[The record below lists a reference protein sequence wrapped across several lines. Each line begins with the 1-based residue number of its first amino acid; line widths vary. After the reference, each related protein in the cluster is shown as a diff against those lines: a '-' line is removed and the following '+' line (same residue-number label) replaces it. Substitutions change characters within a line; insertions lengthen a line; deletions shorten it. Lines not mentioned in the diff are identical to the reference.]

1 MHSPVTLWRPD
12 RLTCMTS
19 TDADDTD
26 APSPGWDAISAR
38 LDQLYPGQEPKHFG
52 TLISHMLGGPDPL
65 DGISAWRRTDPVPH
79 WHFVTYGL
87 SELYAKESDD
97 PQVSG
102 YGFELSFRLAMEPGE
117 VADANAEPPAWAL
130 SFLQNLARYVFQ
142 SGNVFRDGHWMTAN
156 GPIALERETKI
167 CSMGFAT
174 DPELAE
180 TLTTP
185 NGSLEFLQVVGL
197 TQDEERAAKQ
207 WRTRKLLEVLLPH
220 MPLWV
225 TDLGR
230 DSLLVHPAVKQ
241 QVDEGLRRDGSAS
254 GFLFT
259 DVLGIEQVKRLL
271 RKPITHIT
279 LGARQVEEL
288 VALLP
293 LRLPFGHPLT
303 VAGHE
308 WKLLLE
314 PAGPGGSNNAVE
326 WQGEGG
332 EENSVVLRLTDA
344 TVQQWAQTLQARQ
357 GSYVLPL
364 LPQVEWVV
372 EKTTIKDSTGKVV
385 EVIG

>member
-1 MHSPVTLWRPD
+1 MPS
-12 RLTCMTS
+12 S
-19 TDADDTD
+19 DDTD
-26 APSPGWDAISAR
+26 APTPGWDAISAR

-79 WHFVTYGL
+79 WHFVTYGF

-97 PQVSG
+97 PEVSG
-102 YGFELSFRLAMEPGE
+102 YGFELTFRLAMEPGE
-117 VADANAEPPAWAL
+117 VAAGANAEPPAWAL
-130 SFLQNLARYVFQ
+130 NFLQNLARYVFQ

-156 GPIALERETKI
+156 GPIALGRATQI
-167 CSMGFAT
+167 CSMGFVT
-174 DPELAE
+174 DPELAGP
-180 TLTTP
+180 LATP
-185 NGSLEFLQVVGL
+185 NGSVEFLQVVGL
-197 TQDEERAAKQ
+197 TLEEERAAKQ
-207 WRTRKLLEVLLPH
+207 WRTRNLLEVLLPH

-230 DSLLVHPAVKQ
+230 ASLLAHPAVRQ
-241 QVDEGLRRDGSAS
+241 QVEEGLRRDGSAS

-259 DVLGIEQVKRLL
+259 DVLGVKQVKRLL
-271 RKPITHIT
+271 RKPITLIT

-293 LRLPFGHPLT
+293 LRLPFGRTLR

-308 WKLLLE
+308 WQLLLE
-314 PAGPGGSNNAVE
+314 PAAAGADGSNAVE
-326 WQGEGG
+326 WQGES
-332 EENSVVLRLTDA
+332 ENALVLRLTDA
-344 TVQQWAQTLQARQ
+344 TVQQLAQTLQPRQ

-372 EKTTIKDSTGKVV
+372 QKTTIKDSTGKVV
-385 EVIG
+385 DVIG